1 MFRVL
6 AASASLLAALPAQA
20 GDLSAVERIIAD
32 GRGLAAP
39 GCAVG
44 AFRSGEVLF
53 TTAAGAGDVAEGVPL
68 SADTL
73 FYAASVSKQFTAL
86 AAALLAESGRLD
98 LDQDVRLYLPE
109 LPEYDTPVT
118 ARMLMTHTAGIRDS
132 LDLIRLAGIPRA
144 ADTDKETALRL
155 VLGQSETNFTPG
167 TAYAYSN
174 GGYLLLA
181 EIVAR
186 VSGMSFADFAKEA
199 ILEPLGMDRSHFLQ
213 DAPPEN
219 ANVAHGYR
227 PTRTGFEVRDTYP
240 RFSGSGGLMT
250 SVNDLARFEY
260 DIEIGHRVWTPAIA
274 RTMTTPGRLSDGTPA
289 RDARNG
295 LDYAGGLAIG
305 QRNGQHVVQHG
316 GSAETFKSMYLRL
329 PERRLAVVLL
339 CNRSDWIAQDK
350 ADAVVE
356 AIEGDIFV
364 DGPNPSSGTGRYVS
378 EDLQAVYELSSA
390 DDGLNAQ
397 VSSVHT
403 PRSQRRVKFQRQA
416 DGSYLWGGTRMRFD
430 ADGRGFTLSTS
441 RIRDLRFNRRD

>member
-1 MFRVL
+1 MFPAL
-6 AASASLLAALPAQA
+6 AASASLLAAFPAQA
-20 GDLSAVERIIAD
+20 GDLAAVERIIAD
-32 GRGLAAP
+32 GKGLAAP

-53 TTAAGAGDVAEGVPL
+53 TAAAGAGDVAEGVPL
-68 SADTL
+68 NADTL
-73 FYAASVSKQFTAL
+73 FYAASLSKQFTAL
-86 AAALLAESGRLD
+86 AAVLLAESGRLD
-98 LDQDVRLYLPE
+98 LDHDVRLYLPE
-109 LPEYDTPVT
+109 LPEYATPVT

-132 LDLIRLAGIPRA
+132 LDLIRLAGIRRA

-167 TAYAYSN
+167 TAYSYSN

-181 EIVAR
+181 EIVER
-186 VSGMSFADFAKEA
+186 VSGTTFAEFAREA

-213 DAPPEN
+213 DAPPGD
-219 ANVAHGYR
+219 ANIAHGYR

-260 DIEIGHRVWTPAIA
+260 DIEIGHKVWTPAVA
-274 RTMTTPGRLSDGTPA
+274 RTMTTLGRLNDGTPA
-289 RDARNG
+289 RDARDG
-295 LDYAGGLAIG
+295 LEYAAGLMIG
-305 QRNGQHVVQHG
+305 TRNGQYVVQHG

-356 AIEGDIFV
+356 AVEGDIFV
-364 DGPNPSSGTGRYVS
+364 DEPGPSSGDGRYVS
-378 EDLQAVYELSSA
+378 DDLQAVYELSSEG
-390 DDGLNAQ
+390 DELNAR
-397 VSSVHT
+397 VSSLYA
-403 PRSQRRVKFQRQA
+403 SQAERRVTFQRQA
-416 DGSYLWGGTRMRFD
+416 DGSYLWGGTRLRFD

-441 RIRDLRFNRRD
+441 RVRDLRFNRRD